1 MFLNTNFVNLKKTYI
16 IFFLTVL
23 FIISTVS
30 KVQSSIFKV
39 SEIKVTEP
47 FNPNFQ
53 KKKVID
59 KAILLAFKKLLSMT
73 ISTNDMHKIS
83 KFNVNEI
90 KNLIDSFNI
99 KDEKFINNTYNA
111 TFEVNF
117 NKQNN
122 FLFIEKKN
130 IFPSLPTKKKII
142 ILPIL
147 VDPLSQSVN
156 VYNQNPF
163 FTFWN
168 SNIKDFHLIEYILPS
183 EDIDVVKVLNENFN
197 DLEDY
202 DFSQITENYNINEY
216 IICLIYKDDENIKV
230 FSKIKF
236 DQKLK
241 IKSEFFPNKNTN
253 SSKDL
258 EVFIDNIK
266 LVYENEWKKVNKIN
280 RSVKLPIN
288 LSISSREYRKN
299 IEFEEFLSSTDL
311 VSKYLIKSFNN
322 NFVNYKIIFNGSPNQ
337 FLNIAENKNFLID
350 TDQQIWKIK

>member
-117 NKQNN
+117 NKQNT

-130 IFPSLPTKKKII
+130 IYPSIPNKKKIL

-147 VDPLSQSVN
+147 IDSQSQNVN
-156 VYNQNPF
+156 IFNQNPF
-163 FTFWN
+163 YKYWN
-168 SNIKDFHLIEYILPS
+168 INKGDYNLIDYILLS
-183 EDIDVVKVLNENFN
+183 EDIDLVKILNDNLIN
-197 DLEDY
+197 LESY
-202 DFSQITENYNINEY
+202 DFSQVVENYDFKEY
-216 IICLIYKDDENIKV
+216 IVCLIYKEEKGFKIY
-230 FSKIKF
+230 SKIKF
-236 DQKLK
+236 SNKFK
-241 IKSEFFPNKNTN
+241 ITSKVFPKKDIN
-253 SSKDL
+253 SQIELNSL
-258 EVFIDNIK
+258 IDDIK
-266 LVYENEWKKVNKIN
+266 LIYEDEWKKINQIN

-288 LSISSREYRKN
+288 LSISSLEYKKN
-299 IEFEEFLSSTDL
+299 EKFVNFLSSTDL
-311 VSKYLIKSFNN
+311 VSNYSIKTFNN
-322 NFVNYKIIFNGSPNQ
+322 KDVNYKIIFNGSPKE
-337 FLNIAENKNFLID
+337 FLSITKKNNFLID
-350 TDQQIWKIK
+350 TNKQIWEIK

>member
-1 MFLNTNFVNLKKTYI
+1 MK
-16 IFFLTVL
+16 
-23 FIISTVS
+23 
-30 KVQSSIFKV
+30 
-39 SEIKVTEP
+39 
-47 FNPNFQ
+47 
-53 KKKVID
+53 
-59 KAILLAFKKLLSMT
+59 
-73 ISTNDMHKIS
+73 
-83 KFNVNEI
+83 
-90 KNLIDSFNI
+90 
-99 KDEKFINNTYNA
+99 
-111 TFEVNF
+111 
-117 NKQNN
+117 
-122 FLFIEKKN
+122 KKN
-130 IFPSLPTKKKII
+130 IFPSLPTKKKVI

-163 FTFWN
+163 FKFWN
-168 SNIKDFHLIEYILPS
+168 SHIKDFHLIEYILPS

-202 DFSQITENYNINEY
+202 DFSQITKNYNINEY
-216 IICLIYKDDENIKV
+216 IICLIYKDNKNIKV

-266 LVYENEWKKVNKIN
+266 LVYENEWKAVNKIN

-288 LSISSREYRKN
+288 LSISSKEYRKN